1 MGLRGRCLIE
11 REKHLLDFL
20 HGELMSIFQKLST
33 LCFGVVILIF
43 SSFVN
48 VPFSLVMI
56 IFGFFIRM
64 QYHEKDNDWIQF
76 SFLWILCTLYLDFGT
91 APFLNCSGFWVYEIN
106 IQDSSYPMSWLV
118 SVHKFFGAILFF
130 SFKTVWSI
138 ILQFFLIMDIIK

>member
-1 MGLRGRCLIE
+1 VKTALLKEMGLRCRCLIE

-64 QYHEKDNDWIQF
+64 QYHEKDND
-76 SFLWILCTLYLDFGT
+76 
-91 APFLNCSGFWVYEIN
+91 
-106 IQDSSYPMSWLV
+106 
-118 SVHKFFGAILFF
+118 
-130 SFKTVWSI
+130 
-138 ILQFFLIMDIIK
+138 